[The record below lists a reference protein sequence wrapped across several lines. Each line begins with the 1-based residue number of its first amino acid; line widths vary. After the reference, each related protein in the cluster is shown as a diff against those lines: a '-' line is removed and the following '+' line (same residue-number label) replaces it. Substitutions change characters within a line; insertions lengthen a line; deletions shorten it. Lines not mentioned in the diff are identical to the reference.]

1 VASRWSRLYGVG
13 LLEELDVV
21 MQEIME
27 AKPVPLSA
35 SAMINK
41 KSLLTKLENIRRN
54 APEELRQARYMV
66 QNRDGL
72 LSGAQSEID
81 ELRRQVYAE
90 RDRIL
95 ARTDIVIAANK
106 EADRILDEARK
117 RAAQIRGEAED
128 YVDSKLASFE
138 VVLQK
143 TMASVTKGRESLGGR
158 LDVAGHQ
165 VPMDQPGE
173 LRDPTDPG
181 IRNTNPRLSV
191 RNTNPGVRNTNPGVR
206 NTNPG
211 IRRTNPGVDVRS
223 GGRV

>member
-1 VASRWSRLYGVG
+1 VG
-13 LLEELDVV
+13 ILEDLDSV
-21 MQEIME
+21 MQEIVD

-35 SAMINK
+35 SAMINR
-41 KSLLTKLENIRRN
+41 KSLLAKLENIRKN

-90 RDRIL
+90 RDQL
-95 ARTDIVIAANK
+95 LSRTDIVIAANK
-106 EADRILDEARK
+106 EAERIIDEARK
-117 RAAQIRGEAED
+117 RAGQIRGEAED

-143 TMASVTKGRESLGGR
+143 TMSAVTKGRESLRGR
-158 LDVAGHQ
+158 LDVAGQQ
-165 VPMDQPGE
+165 VPLDAPGE
-173 LRDPTDPG
+173 LKDP
-181 IRNTNPRLSV
+181 TNPRLSV
-191 RNTNPGVRNTNPGVR
+191 RNTNPGIRNTNPGIRNTNPGVR
-206 NTNPG
+206 NTDPG

-223 GGRV
+223 GGRL

>member
-1 VASRWSRLYGVG
+1 VG
-13 LLEELDVV
+13 LLEDIDAV
-21 MQEIME
+21 MQEVVE

-35 SAMINK
+35 SAMVNR
-41 KSLLTKLENIRRN
+41 KSLLVKLENIRRN

-72 LSGAQSEID
+72 LSGAQTEID

-90 RDRIL
+90 RDQL
-95 ARTDIVIAANK
+95 LSRTDIVLAAK
-106 EADRILDEARK
+106 SEAERIVDDAR
-117 RAAQIRGEAED
+117 RQAGQIRAEAED
-128 YVDSKLASFE
+128 YVDSKLANFE

-143 TMASVTKGRESLGGR
+143 TMAAVNKGRESLRGR
-158 LDVAGHQ
+158 LDVAGQQ
-165 VPMDQPGE
+165 VPIDEPGQ
-173 LRDPTDPG
+173 LKDPTNPRLSVRNTNPG
-181 IRNTNPRLSV
+181 IRNTNPGI

-211 IRRTNPGVDVRS
+211 IRRTNPGVEMRS

>member
-1 VASRWSRLYGVG
+1 MASRWSRLYGVG
-13 LLEELDVV
+13 LLEELDGV